1 MTRSSAVWIWNI
13 QMKYSIWKHSD
24 YLAYWTALEK
34 KSKNFEGNP
43 SVCEQHPPV
52 TAWII
57 LATKTLLMS
66 CGGLR
71 YSLKYT
77 ENNSKN
83 WRGKVLAN
91 YYKNQICSTSQF
103 NLNMP

>member
-1 MTRSSAVWIWNI
+1 MVMARRSNTVWYN
-13 QMKYSIWKHSD
+13 MKTQWLD

-57 LATKTLLMS
+57 LATKTLLIS
-66 CGGLR
+66 CDGLR

-83 WRGKVLAN
+83 WGRKVLAN
-91 YYKNQICSTSQF
+91 YFKAYSTSQF